1 VNNRS
6 RNLANIID
14 KYYEKLNLEK
24 VDIEKEKIFY
34 MKTFGKIDMICY
46 WSPSKK
52 KIHSVSVSF
61 KYGDLYAGTGW
72 VVNRRNMKIKKG
84 QKVKLIIKDNYL
96 IYKKIIM

>member
-1 VNNRS
+1 MNNRS

-46 WSPSKK
+46 WFPSKK

-61 KYGDLYAGTGW
+61 KYEDQYVGGGW

>member
-1 VNNRS
+1 MNNRK
-6 RNLANIID
+6 RNTAKFIN

-24 VDIEKEKIFY
+24 IDIGQEKISCF
-34 MKTFGKIDMICY
+34 KTFGKIDMICY

-52 KIHSVSVSF
+52 KIHSVFVSF
-61 KYGDLYAGTGW
+61 KYGDLYVGTGW